1 MLAEFEI
8 GLESSIMWKF
18 VQENFSPLEKKS
30 KSRPWPG
37 LGSLVIWE
45 FAICEI
51 AMSDKVK
58 GN

>member
-1 MLAEFEI
+1 MEQPSNPQILPKMRQLAN
-8 GLESSIMWKF
+8 MRF
-18 VQENFSPLEKKS
+18 VIPCSTDFQIFSL
-30 KSRPWPG
+30 G

>member
-1 MLAEFEI
+1 MLSVTSTASAWGACTGRNTSVEA
-8 GLESSIMWKF
+8 L
-18 VQENFSPLEKKS
+18 L
-30 KSRPWPG
+30 G

-58 GN
+58 GDQVN